1 MAYVVTENCLK
12 CRFTDCVL
20 VCPVDCFYGDEQMLY
35 IDPEECIDCG
45 ACAPACP
52 VEAIYEADELPAA
65 FAKWE
70 EINEERVQDNDTY
83 SIITH
88 EPALPTAERRMK
100 EIQNEK
106 NPVS

>member
-1 MAYVVTENCLK
+1 MPYVVTENCQE

-20 VCPVDCFYGDEQMLY
+20 VCPVDCFYADREMLY

-52 VEAIYEADELPAA
+52 VEAIYEADELPTP

-70 EINEERVQDNDTY
+70 TINEERVQDDDTY
-83 SIITH
+83 NIVTQ
-88 EPALPTAERRMK
+88 ENPLPTAERRK
-100 EIQNEK
+100 SEIQNEK
-106 NPVS
+106 ENKE